1 MKFKPTDKFYIVKNG
16 KIQQA
21 IVTEV
26 TDRLGMPTKS
36 NKKDYKVS
44 NKVYYA
50 VKVAVQDEN
59 GKAMFSRHLLEKN
72 DIIFKSHL
80 KALRFLKENV
90 VYLHDSDVKDLIN
103 YEREDS
109 VLPF

>member
-21 IVTEV
+21 IITEV

-44 NKVYYA
+44 NKIYYA
-50 VKVAVQDEN
+50 VKSRFQDD
-59 GKAMFSRHLLEKN
+59 GKTIFSRHLLEKN
-72 DIIFKSHL
+72 DNIFKSHL
-80 KALRFLKENV
+80 KALRFLKENI
-90 VYLHDSDVKDLIN
+90 VYLHDSDVKDLISE
-103 YEREDS
+103 ERELS
-109 VLPF
+109 ELPF